1 MSTALELVYQY
12 RFLRGKCDAG
22 RGLTVDEIDA
32 LSAIESL
39 FSIRGDDD
47 LWECRSHAREKS
59 DLPAQLRNRQ
69 LADAVR
75 VVELAPGGMVCRGAP
90 YVEEGTALEVV
101 IDDREIG
108 LSYRFRARVAWRGD
122 DDDDDYRL
130 GLELVGTPVL
140 VRFRSA
146 SEEGQGEEFDAAA
159 TARFEKAA

>member
-1 MSTALELVYQY
+1 VSTTLELVYQY
-12 RFLRGKCDAG
+12 RFLRGKCEAG

-39 FSIRGDDD
+39 FSTRDADD
-47 LWECRSHAREKS
+47 LWECRSHAREKVA
-59 DLPAQLRNRQ
+59 LAAQLRNRQ

-75 VVELAPGGMVCRGAP
+75 IVDLAPGGMVCRGAP
-90 YVEEGTALEVV
+90 YVEEGAALEVI

-140 VRFRSA
+140 VRFRA
-146 SEEGQGEEFDAAA
+146 AGEDSDAFDAGA